1 MTLVDIINSPWALA
15 PEKLADIRAV
25 YETHLRG
32 EKIDIAGIEARLGR
46 PLANEQKPYQVVD
59 GVAVVPLVG
68 VLAKRASLFMD
79 VSGGVS
85 TARVGAMLNQAA
97 ADAAVKAIV
106 LEIDSPGG
114 QVDGVMQLAG
124 KIRAV
129 RAAGKPVVAWVN
141 GTAMSGGIWLASAAE
156 RIYIADATTGTGSIG
171 VVATHVDASRA
182 NEAAGR
188 KVTEITAG
196 KYKRVVSTHEPLSAE
211 GRQTLQDQVD
221 ALYEIF
227 VNEVAAGRGAPV
239 DKVLADMADGRIFIG
254 RQAIDVGL
262 VDGVAT
268 LDDLIAELSASTPT
282 RPGVGRSANSP
293 TQGAK
298 TMDKAQLK
306 AEHPEVFEAVH
317 AEGFAAGVA
326 QGKTEGTQEGTAA
339 ERARMLAIDAAAV
352 VGYEDLTQQ
361 AKVEGKSAEQYA
373 LAVLQA
379 EKAAQAAAQDALSA
393 SGAKPVASAAVGGD
407 GEKPAAAATDR
418 AQLAADAKAYAK
430 EHNVSYVAALKALG
444 VN

>member
-268 LDDLIAELSASTPT
+268 LDDLIAELSASTAT

-373 LAVLQA
+373 LAVLRA
-379 EKAAQAAAQDALSA
+379 EKAAQTAAQDALSA

-407 GEKPAAAATDR
+407 GEKSAAAATDR